1 MSSRAHFEHES
12 FLNGLTPASFVYFRS
27 FQTQIVQKN
36 PLDVSGIRTRIVR
49 VEVEHADILTTTTAQ
64 HESYLLI
71 DLLV

>member
-1 MSSRAHFEHES
+1 MGQLQPLLFNFVLFKEYYTEKRVDFRRNRA
-12 FLNGLTPASFVYFRS
+12 
-27 FQTQIVQKN
+27 
-36 PLDVSGIRTRIVR
+36 RIVR